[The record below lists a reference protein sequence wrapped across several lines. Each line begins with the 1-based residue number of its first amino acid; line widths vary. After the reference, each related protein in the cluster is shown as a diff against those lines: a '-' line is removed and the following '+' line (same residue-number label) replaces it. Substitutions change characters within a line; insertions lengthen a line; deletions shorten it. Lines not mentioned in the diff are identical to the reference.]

1 MAWRL
6 RRHGRMEPKEPE
18 PAPKEPTEHP
28 RAEDHG
34 TSHLVRK
41 EGVGGAVGTAVG
53 TATGAA
59 AGAVAGGF
67 AGPAGM
73 AIGALV
79 GAAAGAVGGKAM
91 GDPFNP
97 ELEKGEKAGEPTDKN
112 RDATES
118 PLVGD

>member
-1 MAWRL
+1 MNAKD
-6 RRHGRMEPKEPE
+6 PDPSPE
-18 PAPKEPTEHP
+18 GDQAPTEHP

-79 GAAAGAVGGKAM
+79 GAAAGAIGGKAV
-91 GDPFNP
+91 GDPLNP
-97 ELEKGEKAGEPTDKN
+97 ELEKGEDEKRKEP
-112 RDATES
+112 EG
-118 PLVGD
+118 PQVGD

>member
-1 MAWRL
+1 MNAD
-6 RRHGRMEPKEPE
+6 EEE
-18 PAPKEPTEHP
+18 STPKEPTEHP

-53 TATGAA
+53 AATGAA

-79 GAAAGAVGGKAM
+79 GAAAGAAGGKAA

-97 ELEKGEKAGEPTDKN
+97 ELEKGE
-112 RDATES
+112 DAEERERNERTVAEA
-118 PLVGD
+118 PQVGD